1 MAAHVADELNRIGQR
16 KIHPVAFSIKRMIET
31 EKPNIL
37 SPEGQQI
44 LLDMF
49 APIMDELTKEA
60 QAEVDRFDAAFS
72 ADHNAIGRV
81 LRVHLVIE
89 QYMNEHI
96 KATYKIDNL
105 EELRLS
111 FAQKAKL
118 LTDDLSP
125 AAFVKAAI
133 LNVNAVRNK
142 FSHTLTPKIEWG
154 EINNVTNVLKIAR
167 KGAAY
172 AAPIDAIEAFAPVAC
187 AFLISSPTIGRT
199 RLEQLLQSGKL
210 KYATGIGI

>member
-1 MAAHVADELNRIGQR
+1 MSEDETP
-16 KIHPVAFSIKRMIET
+16 H
-31 EKPNIL
+31 IL

-44 LLDMF
+44 FLDLF

-96 KATYKIDNL
+96 KSTYKIDNL

-118 LTDDLSP
+118 LKDDYSP

-142 FSHTLTPKIEWG
+142 FSHTLMPKIEWG
-154 EINNVTNVLKIAR
+154 EVNNVTNVLKIAR
-167 KGAAY
+167 KGSIY
-172 AAPIDAIEAFAPVAC
+172 AEPIDAIEAFAPVAC
-187 AFLISSPTIGRT
+187 AFLIDAPSTHRT
-199 RLEQLLQSGKL
+199 QLEQLLQSGRMKF
-210 KYATGIGI
+210 ATGLGF

>member
-1 MAAHVADELNRIGQR
+1 MNEN
-16 KIHPVAFSIKRMIET
+16 

-37 SPEGQQI
+37 SPEGHQI

-89 QYMNEHI
+89 QYMNQHI
-96 KATYKIDNL
+96 KLTYKIDNL

-111 FAQKAKL
+111 FAQMAKL
-118 LTDDLSP
+118 LKDDLSP

-154 EINNVTNVLKIAR
+154 EVNNVTNFLKIAR
-167 KGAAY
+167 KGTVY
-172 AAPIDAIEAFAPVAC
+172 AEPIDAIEAFAPVAC
-187 AFLISSPTIGRT
+187 AFLINSPSIRRT
-199 RLEQLLQSGKL
+199 QLEQLLSSGKL
-210 KYATGIGI
+210 KFATGAAI

>member
-1 MAAHVADELNRIGQR
+1 MNEN
-16 KIHPVAFSIKRMIET
+16 

-37 SPEGQQI
+37 STEGQQI

-89 QYMNEHI
+89 QYMNQHI
-96 KATYKIDNL
+96 SLTYKIDNL
-105 EELRLS
+105 EDLRLS

-118 LTDDLSP
+118 LKDDFSP

-154 EINNVTNVLKIAR
+154 EVNNVTNVLKIAR
-167 KGAAY
+167 KGAVY
-172 AAPIDAIEAFAPVAC
+172 AEPIDAIEAFAPVAC
-187 AFLISSPTIGRT
+187 AFLIDSPSIRRT
-199 RLEQLLQSGKL
+199 QLEQLLSTGKL
-210 KYATGIGI
+210 KFATGVAI

>member
-1 MAAHVADELNRIGQR
+1 MNEN
-16 KIHPVAFSIKRMIET
+16 

-37 SPEGQQI
+37 STEGQQI

-72 ADHNAIGRV
+72 ADHTAIGRV

-89 QYMNEHI
+89 QYMNQHI
-96 KATYKIDNL
+96 SLTYKIDNL
-105 EELRLS
+105 EDLRLS

-118 LTDDLSP
+118 LKDDFSP
-125 AAFVKAAI
+125 AAFVKAVI

-154 EINNVTNVLKIAR
+154 EVNNVTNVLKIAR
-167 KGAAY
+167 KGAVY
-172 AAPIDAIEAFAPVAC
+172 AEPIDAIEAFAPVAC
-187 AFLISSPTIGRT
+187 AFLIDSPSIRRT
-199 RLEQLLQSGKL
+199 QLEQLLSTGKL
-210 KYATGIGI
+210 KFATGVAI

>member
-1 MAAHVADELNRIGQR
+1 
-16 KIHPVAFSIKRMIET
+16 MIDT

-44 LLDMF
+44 LLDLF

-60 QAEVDRFDAAFS
+60 QVEVDRFDEAFS

-96 KATYKIDNL
+96 KSTYKIDNL

-111 FAQKAKL
+111 FSQKAKL
-118 LTDDLSP
+118 LKDDLSP

-154 EINNVTNVLKIAR
+154 EVNNVASVLKIAR
-167 KGAAY
+167 KGVVY
-172 AAPIDAIEAFAPVAC
+172 AEPIDAIEAFAPVAC
-187 AFLISSPTIGRT
+187 AFLINSPSIRRT
-199 RLEQLLQSGKL
+199 QLEQLLQSGKL
-210 KYATGIGI
+210 KFATGVAI

>member
-1 MAAHVADELNRIGQR
+1 MNEDE
-16 KIHPVAFSIKRMIET
+16 T
-31 EKPNIL
+31 PNIL

-44 LLDMF
+44 LLDLF

-96 KATYKIDNL
+96 KSTYKIDNL

-118 LTDDLSP
+118 LKDDLSP
-125 AAFVKAAI
+125 PAFVKAAI

-154 EINNVTNVLKIAR
+154 EVNNVTNVLKIAR
-167 KGAAY
+167 KGVIY
-172 AAPIDAIEAFAPVAC
+172 AEPIDAIEAFAPVAC
-187 AFLISSPTIGRT
+187 AFLIDAPSTRRT
-199 RLEQLLQSGKL
+199 QLEQLLQSGKM
-210 KYATGIGI
+210 KFATGISF